1 MRKRHQL
8 LLTIAVALVVVAA
21 VVAVLLTQALRPAK
35 HVVVMFSNTADQYA
49 YVEFRKTLE
58 KKFDKLGV
66 KADITYLYLE
76 CERFSHDIEI
86 QHAKVLVEDVMR
98 SRRIDAL
105 ITVGDQAT
113 YSLAQTGMDIVHN
126 VPWVFV
132 GVMYPNAKILENH
145 TNLRGFTNTPDV
157 PRNILL
163 SKTLTGN
170 AATFT
175 LIDRTYLDKLT
186 MRNINEQLAGR
197 NDIINNLDWKYAIVQ
212 LEQHHR
218 DKGSITPFS
227 LRNISSNTAMQED
240 KAYQGTMN
248 LLHAT
253 RRYSE
258 MTYIQFKFDTAALSL
273 IGFNM
278 EKPMLTAV
286 WLEFGKPGSNFL
298 GGYFVSGTTMAN
310 DAATS
315 LSETFKGQRS
325 KGPQLRAS
333 KNDYLIDYQVAKRYG
348 YTIETLPEGMK
359 VVNLGWRDRY
369 PRMTI
374 TLITLAILLILSLFI
389 YMYIVM
395 RRERKEKRIAMEQKE
410 HEQQMYS
417 MAVLNSNTFVWERMG
432 DVLNITNSFW
442 QHFNLHAHPID
453 IHDFARFIHPDDVP
467 IYLDGTKKTMRGETS
482 TNEVRADFTGQGT
495 YSWWQIRARGIV
507 NEEGK
512 FVKSY
517 GMLIDVEDFK
527 QREQALEE
535 ARKLAE
541 EANLKESFLANMSHE
556 IRTPLNAIVG
566 FSNLLASNEEFE
578 EEDRKM
584 FIDTINKNN
593 DLLLKLINDILD
605 ISRIE
610 SGQMAFSIK
619 PSSMQEMMGHVFQ
632 SFSVQVPKHLDFI
645 FDHPD
650 YDVMVN
656 MDAMRMQQVITN
668 FLTNAAKFTPEGS
681 ITLGWNYNNLTDE
694 IEAYVEDTGI
704 GLSEGDR
711 KMVFSRF
718 YKIDEFKQ
726 GTGLGLSICKVI
738 VSRLSGRISVKST
751 LGKGSRFSVF
761 LRVTGGGN
769 FFPRKIIP

>member
-227 LRNISSNTAMQED
+227 LRNISSNTAMKED
-240 KAYQGTMN
+240 QAYQGTMN

-258 MTYIQFKFDTAALSL
+258 MTYIQFKFDTAALAL
-273 IGFNM
+273 IGFRM

-333 KNDYLIDYQVAKRYG
+333 KNDYIIDYQVAKRYG

-369 PRMTI
+369 PRL
-374 TLITLAILLILSLFI
+374 TLVLILLSSLILTALFI
-389 YMYIVM
+389 YMMVM
-395 RRERKEKRIAMEQKE
+395 IRRERKEKRLAMEQKE

-417 MAVLNSNTFVWERMG
+417 MAVLNSNTFAWERMG

-442 QHFNLHAHPID
+442 QHFNLQAHPIN
-453 IHDFARFIHPDDVP
+453 IHDFAHFIHPDDVP
-467 IYLDGTKKTMRGETS
+467 IYLDGTKKTMRGETY
-482 TNEVRADFTGQGT
+482 TNEMRVDFTGQGT
-495 YSWWQIRARGIV
+495 YSWWQIRSRGIV

-517 GMLIDVEDFK
+517 GMLIDVNDFK
-527 QREQALEE
+527 EREQALEE

-610 SGQMAFSIK
+610 SGQMAFTIK

-769 FFPRKIIP
+769 FFPLKIIS

>member
-157 PRNILL
+157 PRNIQL

-227 LRNISSNTAMQED
+227 LRNISSNTAMKED
-240 KAYQGTMN
+240 QAYQGTMN

-258 MTYIQFKFDTAALSL
+258 MTYIQFKFDTAALAL
-273 IGFNM
+273 IGFRM

-315 LSETFKGQRS
+315 LSETFKGQRT
-325 KGPQLRAS
+325 KGPQVRAS

-417 MAVLNSNTFVWERMG
+417 MAVLNSNTFAWERMG

-566 FSNLLASNEEFE
+566 FSNLLASDEEFE

-645 FDHPD
+645 FDHPN
-650 YDVMVN
+650 YDVIVN
-656 MDAMRMQQVITN
+656 MDAMRMQQVMTN

-738 VSRLSGRISVKST
+738 VSRLGGRISVKST

-761 LRVTGGGN
+761 LRVTGG
-769 FFPRKIIP
+769 

>member
-227 LRNISSNTAMQED
+227 LRNISSNTAMKED
-240 KAYQGTMN
+240 QAYQGTMN

-258 MTYIQFKFDTAALSL
+258 MTYIQFKFDTAALAL
-273 IGFNM
+273 IGFRM

-359 VVNLGWRDRY
+359 VVNLGWRDHY

-512 FVKSY
+512 FVKPY
-517 GMLIDVEDFK
+517 GMLIDIEDFK

-566 FSNLLASNEEFE
+566 FSNLLASDEEFE

-645 FDHPD
+645 FDHPN

-656 MDAMRMQQVITN
+656 MDAMRMQQVMTN

-761 LRVTGGGN
+761 LRVTGETV
-769 FFPRKIIP
+769 RKL

>member
-240 KAYQGTMN
+240 QAYQGTMN

-258 MTYIQFKFDTAALSL
+258 MTYIQFKFDTAALAL
-273 IGFNM
+273 IGFRM

-417 MAVLNSNTFVWERMG
+417 MAVLNSNTFAWERMG

-517 GMLIDVEDFK
+517 GMLIDIEDFK

-535 ARKLAE
+535 ARKLAV

-566 FSNLLASNEEFE
+566 FSNLLASDEEFE

-645 FDHPD
+645 FDHPN

-656 MDAMRMQQVITN
+656 MDAMRMQQVMTN

-761 LRVTGGGN
+761 LRVTGG
-769 FFPRKIIP
+769 

>member
-157 PRNILL
+157 TRNILL

-227 LRNISSNTAMQED
+227 LRNISSNTAMKED
-240 KAYQGTMN
+240 QAYQGTMN

-258 MTYIQFKFDTAALSL
+258 MTYIQFKFDTAALAL
-273 IGFNM
+273 IGFRM

-645 FDHPD
+645 FDHPN
-650 YDVMVN
+650 YDVIVN
-656 MDAMRMQQVITN
+656 MDAMRMQQVMTN

-711 KMVFSRF
+711 EMVFSRF

-761 LRVTGGGN
+761 LRVTGGN
-769 FFPRKIIP
+769 LFPLKIIP

>member
-157 PRNILL
+157 PRNIQL

-240 KAYQGTMN
+240 QAYQGTMN

-258 MTYIQFKFDTAALSL
+258 MTYIQFKFDTAALAL
-273 IGFNM
+273 IGFRM

-333 KNDYLIDYQVAKRYG
+333 KNDYLLDYQVAKRYG

-566 FSNLLASNEEFE
+566 FSNLLASNEDFE

-645 FDHPD
+645 FDHPN

-656 MDAMRMQQVITN
+656 MDAMRMQQVMTN

-761 LRVTGGGN
+761 LRVTGG
-769 FFPRKIIP
+769 

>member
-157 PRNILL
+157 PRNIQL

-227 LRNISSNTAMQED
+227 LRNISSNTAMKED
-240 KAYQGTMN
+240 QAYQGTMN

-258 MTYIQFKFDTAALSL
+258 MTYIQFKFDTAALAL
-273 IGFNM
+273 IGFRM

-359 VVNLGWRDRY
+359 VVNLGWKDRY

-566 FSNLLASNEEFE
+566 FSNLLASDEEFE

-645 FDHPD
+645 FNHPN
-650 YDVMVN
+650 YDVIVN
-656 MDAMRMQQVITN
+656 MDAMRMQQVMTN

-718 YKIDEFKQ
+718 YKIDEFTQ

-761 LRVTGGGN
+761 LRVTGG
-769 FFPRKIIP
+769 

>member
-175 LIDRTYLDKLT
+175 RIDRTYLDKLT

-227 LRNISSNTAMQED
+227 LRNISSNTAMKED
-240 KAYQGTMN
+240 QAYQGTMN

-258 MTYIQFKFDTAALSL
+258 MTYIQFKFDTAALAL
-273 IGFNM
+273 IGFRM

-645 FDHPD
+645 FDHPN

-656 MDAMRMQQVITN
+656 MDAMRMQQVMTN

-761 LRVTGGGN
+761 LRVTGG
-769 FFPRKIIP
+769 

>member
-227 LRNISSNTAMQED
+227 LRNISSNTAMKED
-240 KAYQGTMN
+240 QAYQGTMN

-258 MTYIQFKFDTAALSL
+258 MTYIQFKFDTAALAL
-273 IGFNM
+273 IGFRM

-645 FDHPD
+645 FDHPN

-656 MDAMRMQQVITN
+656 MDAMRMQQVMTN

-761 LRVTGGGN
+761 LRVTGG
-769 FFPRKIIP
+769 

>member
-49 YVEFRKTLE
+49 YIEFRKTLE

-157 PRNILL
+157 PRNIQL

-227 LRNISSNTAMQED
+227 LRIISSNTAMKED
-240 KAYQGTMN
+240 QAYQGTMN

-258 MTYIQFKFDTAALSL
+258 MTYIQFKFDTAALAL
-273 IGFNM
+273 IGFRM

-645 FDHPD
+645 FDHPN

-656 MDAMRMQQVITN
+656 MNAMRMQQVMTN

-769 FFPRKIIP
+769 LFPLKIIP

>member
-98 SRRIDAL
+98 TRRIDAL

-113 YSLAQTGMDIVHN
+113 YSLAQTGMDIVNN

-227 LRNISSNTAMQED
+227 LRNISSNTAMKED
-240 KAYQGTMN
+240 QAYQGTMN

-258 MTYIQFKFDTAALSL
+258 MTYIQFKFDTAALAL
-273 IGFNM
+273 IGFRM

-348 YTIETLPEGMK
+348 YTIDTLPEGMK

-442 QHFNLHAHPID
+442 QHFNLHPHPID

-566 FSNLLASNEEFE
+566 FSNLLASDEEFE

-645 FDHPD
+645 FDHPN
-650 YDVMVN
+650 YDVIVN
-656 MDAMRMQQVITN
+656 MDAMRMQQVMTN

-761 LRVTGGGN
+761 LRVTGGN
-769 FFPRKIIP
+769 LFPLKIIP

>member
-49 YVEFRKTLE
+49 YIEFRKTLE

-227 LRNISSNTAMQED
+227 LRNISSNTAMKED
-240 KAYQGTMN
+240 QAYQGTMN

-258 MTYIQFKFDTAALSL
+258 MTYIQFKFDTAALAL
-273 IGFNM
+273 IGFRM

-645 FDHPD
+645 FDHPN

-656 MDAMRMQQVITN
+656 MNAMRMQQVMTN

-769 FFPRKIIP
+769 LFPLKIIP

>member
-227 LRNISSNTAMQED
+227 LRNISSNTAMKED
-240 KAYQGTMN
+240 QAYQGRMN

-258 MTYIQFKFDTAALSL
+258 MTYIQFKFDTAALAL
-273 IGFNM
+273 IGFRM

-645 FDHPD
+645 FDHPN

-656 MDAMRMQQVITN
+656 MNAMRMQQVMTN

-681 ITLGWNYNNLTDE
+681 IKLGWNYNNLTDE

-761 LRVTGGGN
+761 LRVTGG
-769 FFPRKIIP
+769 

>member
-212 LEQHHR
+212 LEQLNR

-227 LRNISSNTAMQED
+227 LRNISSNTAMKED
-240 KAYQGTMN
+240 QAYQGTMN

-258 MTYIQFKFDTAALSL
+258 MTYIQFKFDTAALAL
-273 IGFNM
+273 IGFRM

-369 PRMTI
+369 PRMTT

-495 YSWWQIRARGIV
+495 YSWWQIRSRGIV

-645 FDHPD
+645 FDHPN

-656 MDAMRMQQVITN
+656 MDAMRMQQVMTN

-751 LGKGSRFSVF
+751 LGKVCRFSVY
-761 LRVTGGGN
+761 LSVTGGGN
-769 FFPRKIIP
+769 LFPLKIIP

>member
-21 VVAVLLTQALRPAK
+21 VVAVVLTQALRPAK

-132 GVMYPNAKILENH
+132 GVMYPNAKFLENH

-163 SKTLTGN
+163 SKTLTGY

-212 LEQHHR
+212 LEQLNR

-227 LRNISSNTAMQED
+227 LRNISSNTAMKED
-240 KAYQGTMN
+240 QAYQGTMN

-258 MTYIQFKFDTAALSL
+258 MTYIQFKFDTAALAL
-273 IGFNM
+273 IGFRM
-278 EKPMLTAV
+278 ENPMLTAV

-333 KNDYLIDYQVAKRYG
+333 KNDYLLDYQVAKRYG

-359 VVNLGWRDRY
+359 VVNLGWKDRY

-645 FDHPD
+645 FDHPN

-656 MDAMRMQQVITN
+656 MDAMRMQQVMTN

-681 ITLGWNYNNLTDE
+681 IKLGWNYNNLTDE
-694 IEAYVEDTGI
+694 IEAYVEDTGV

-761 LRVTGGGN
+761 LRVTGG
-769 FFPRKIIP
+769 

>member
-1 MRKRHQL
+1 
-8 LLTIAVALVVVAA
+8 
-21 VVAVLLTQALRPAK
+21 
-35 HVVVMFSNTADQYA
+35 
-49 YVEFRKTLE
+49 
-58 KKFDKLGV
+58 
-66 KADITYLYLE
+66 
-76 CERFSHDIEI
+76 
-86 QHAKVLVEDVMR
+86 
-98 SRRIDAL
+98 
-105 ITVGDQAT
+105 
-113 YSLAQTGMDIVHN
+113 
-126 VPWVFV
+126 
-132 GVMYPNAKILENH
+132 
-145 TNLRGFTNTPDV
+145 
-157 PRNILL
+157 
-163 SKTLTGN
+163 
-170 AATFT
+170 
-175 LIDRTYLDKLT
+175 
-186 MRNINEQLAGR
+186 
-197 NDIINNLDWKYAIVQ
+197 
-212 LEQHHR
+212 
-218 DKGSITPFS
+218 
-227 LRNISSNTAMQED
+227 
-240 KAYQGTMN
+240 
-248 LLHAT
+248 
-253 RRYSE
+253 
-258 MTYIQFKFDTAALSL
+258 
-273 IGFNM
+273 
-278 EKPMLTAV
+278 
-286 WLEFGKPGSNFL
+286 
-298 GGYFVSGTTMAN
+298 
-310 DAATS
+310 
-315 LSETFKGQRS
+315 
-325 KGPQLRAS
+325 
-333 KNDYLIDYQVAKRYG
+333 
-348 YTIETLPEGMK
+348 
-359 VVNLGWRDRY
+359 
-369 PRMTI
+369 
-374 TLITLAILLILSLFI
+374 
-389 YMYIVM
+389 
-395 RRERKEKRIAMEQKE
+395 
-410 HEQQMYS
+410 
-417 MAVLNSNTFVWERMG
+417 MAVLNSNTYAWERMG

-442 QHFNLHAHPID
+442 QHFNLHPHPID

-495 YSWWQIRARGIV
+495 YSWWQIRSRGIV

-566 FSNLLASNEEFE
+566 FSNLLASNEDFE

-645 FDHPD
+645 FDHPN

-656 MDAMRMQQVITN
+656 MDAMRMQQVMTN

-761 LRVTGGGN
+761 LRVTGGN
-769 FFPRKIIP
+769 LFPLKIIP

>member
-49 YVEFRKTLE
+49 YIEFRKTLE

-157 PRNILL
+157 PRNIQL

-227 LRNISSNTAMQED
+227 LRNISSNTAMKED
-240 KAYQGTMN
+240 QAYQGTMN

-258 MTYIQFKFDTAALSL
+258 MTYIQFKFDTAALAL
-273 IGFNM
+273 IGFRM

-417 MAVLNSNTFVWERMG
+417 MAVLNSNTYAWERMG

-442 QHFNLHAHPID
+442 QHFNLHPHPID

-645 FDHPD
+645 FDHPN

-656 MDAMRMQQVITN
+656 MDAMRMQQVMTN

-761 LRVTGGGN
+761 LRVTGG
-769 FFPRKIIP
+769 

>member
-1 MRKRHQL
+1 MRKRHQI

-157 PRNILL
+157 PRNIQL

-227 LRNISSNTAMQED
+227 LRNISSNTAMKED
-240 KAYQGTMN
+240 QAYQGTMN

-258 MTYIQFKFDTAALSL
+258 MTYIQFKFDTAALAL
-273 IGFNM
+273 IGFRM

-645 FDHPD
+645 FDHPN

-656 MDAMRMQQVITN
+656 MDAMRMQQVMTN

-769 FFPRKIIP
+769 LFPLKIIP

>member
-1 MRKRHQL
+1 MRKRHQI

-157 PRNILL
+157 PRNIQL

-286 WLEFGKPGSNFL
+286 WLEFGKPGSNFI

-348 YTIETLPEGMK
+348 YTIETLPEGMN
-359 VVNLGWRDRY
+359 VVNLGWKDRY

-645 FDHPD
+645 FDHPN
-650 YDVMVN
+650 YDVIVN
-656 MDAMRMQQVITN
+656 MDAMRMQQVMTN

-761 LRVTGGGN
+761 LRVTGG
-769 FFPRKIIP
+769 

>member
-21 VVAVLLTQALRPAK
+21 VVAVLLTQALRPTK

-126 VPWVFV
+126 MPWVFV

-157 PRNILL
+157 PRNIQL

-227 LRNISSNTAMQED
+227 LRNISSNTAMKED
-240 KAYQGTMN
+240 QAYQGTMN

-348 YTIETLPEGMK
+348 YTIETLPEGMN

-369 PRMTI
+369 PRL
-374 TLITLAILLILSLFI
+374 TLVLILLSSLILTALFI
-389 YMYIVM
+389 YMMVM
-395 RRERKEKRIAMEQKE
+395 IRRERKEKRLALEKME
-410 HEQQMYS
+410 HEQQMYN
-417 MAVLNSNTFVWERMG
+417 MAVLNSNNFVWERVG
-432 DVLNITNSFW
+432 DLLTITDSFW
-442 QHFNLHAHPID
+442 QHFKLKPHPIN
-453 IHDFARFIHPDDVP
+453 INDFALFIHPDDVH
-467 IYLDGTKKTMRGETS
+467 IYVDGTKRTARGETY
-482 TNEVRADFTGQGT
+482 TNEVRADFGGSGH
-495 YSWWQIRARGIV
+495 YSWWQIRAKGFV
-507 NEEGK
+507 DEQGA

-761 LRVTGGGN
+761 LRVTGG
-769 FFPRKIIP
+769 

>member
-49 YVEFRKTLE
+49 YIEFRKTLE

-157 PRNILL
+157 PRNIQL

-212 LEQHHR
+212 LEQLNR

-227 LRNISSNTAMQED
+227 LRNISSNTAMKED
-240 KAYQGTMN
+240 QAYQGTMN

-258 MTYIQFKFDTAALSL
+258 MTYIQFKFDTAALAL
-273 IGFNM
+273 IGFRM

-566 FSNLLASNEEFE
+566 FSNLLASNEEYE

-645 FDHPD
+645 FDHPN

-656 MDAMRMQQVITN
+656 MDAMRMQQVMTN

-761 LRVTGGGN
+761 LRVTGGGVISS
-769 FFPRKIIP
+769 PSR

>member
-1 MRKRHQL
+1 M
-8 LLTIAVALVVVAA
+8 
-21 VVAVLLTQALRPAK
+21 
-35 HVVVMFSNTADQYA
+35 
-49 YVEFRKTLE
+49 
-58 KKFDKLGV
+58 
-66 KADITYLYLE
+66 
-76 CERFSHDIEI
+76 I
-86 QHAKVLVEDVMR
+86 Q
-98 SRRIDAL
+98 
-105 ITVGDQAT
+105 
-113 YSLAQTGMDIVHN
+113 
-126 VPWVFV
+126 
-132 GVMYPNAKILENH
+132 
-145 TNLRGFTNTPDV
+145 
-157 PRNILL
+157 L

-212 LEQHHR
+212 LEQINR

-227 LRNISSNTAMQED
+227 LRNISSNTAMKED
-240 KAYQGTMN
+240 QAYQGTMN

-258 MTYIQFKFDTAALSL
+258 MTYIQFKFDTAALAL
-273 IGFNM
+273 IGFRM

-315 LSETFKGQRS
+315 LSETFKGQRT
-325 KGPQLRAS
+325 KGPQVRAS

-417 MAVLNSNTFVWERMG
+417 MAVLNSNTFAWERMG

-566 FSNLLASNEEFE
+566 FSNLLASDEEFE

-645 FDHPD
+645 FDHPN

-656 MDAMRMQQVITN
+656 MDAMRMQQVMTN
-668 FLTNAAKFTPEGS
+668 FLTNAAKFTLEGS

-738 VSRLSGRISVKST
+738 VSRLGGRISVKST

-761 LRVTGGGN
+761 LRVTGG
-769 FFPRKIIP
+769 

>member
-212 LEQHHR
+212 LEQLNR

-227 LRNISSNTAMQED
+227 LRNISSNTAMKED
-240 KAYQGTMN
+240 QAYQGTMN

-258 MTYIQFKFDTAALSL
+258 MTYIQFKFDTAALAL
-273 IGFNM
+273 IGFRM

-566 FSNLLASNEEFE
+566 FSNLLASDEEFE

-645 FDHPD
+645 FDHPN

-656 MDAMRMQQVITN
+656 MDAMRMQQVMTN

-761 LRVTGGGN
+761 LRVTGGVISS
-769 FFPRKIIP
+769 PSR

>member
-1 MRKRHQL
+1 MRKRHQI

-240 KAYQGTMN
+240 QAYQGTMN

-258 MTYIQFKFDTAALSL
+258 MTYIQFKFDTAALAL
-273 IGFNM
+273 IGFRM

-359 VVNLGWRDRY
+359 VVNLGWKDRY

-566 FSNLLASNEEFE
+566 FSNLLASNEDFE

-645 FDHPD
+645 FDHPN

-656 MDAMRMQQVITN
+656 MDAMRMQQVMTN

-769 FFPRKIIP
+769 LFPLKIIP

>member
-157 PRNILL
+157 PRNIQL

-240 KAYQGTMN
+240 QAYQGTMN

-258 MTYIQFKFDTAALSL
+258 MTYIQFKFDTAALAL
-273 IGFNM
+273 IGFRM

-566 FSNLLASNEEFE
+566 FSNLLASNEDFE

-645 FDHPD
+645 FDHPN

-656 MDAMRMQQVITN
+656 MDAMRMQQVMTN

-761 LRVTGGGN
+761 LRVTGG
-769 FFPRKIIP
+769 

>member
-49 YVEFRKTLE
+49 YIEFRKTLE

-227 LRNISSNTAMQED
+227 LRNISSNTAMKED
-240 KAYQGTMN
+240 QAYQGTMN

-258 MTYIQFKFDTAALSL
+258 MTYIQFKFDTAALAL
-273 IGFNM
+273 IGFRM

-645 FDHPD
+645 FDHPN

-656 MDAMRMQQVITN
+656 MNAMRMQQVMTN

-761 LRVTGGGN
+761 LRVTGETV
-769 FFPRKIIP
+769 RKL

>member
-227 LRNISSNTAMQED
+227 LRNISSNTAMKED
-240 KAYQGTMN
+240 QAYQGTMN

-258 MTYIQFKFDTAALSL
+258 MTYIQFKFDTAALAL
-273 IGFNM
+273 IGFRM

-645 FDHPD
+645 FDHPN

-656 MDAMRMQQVITN
+656 MDAMRMQQVMTN

-769 FFPRKIIP
+769 LFPLKIIP

>member
-1 MRKRHQL
+1 MRKRHQI

-157 PRNILL
+157 PRNIQL

-212 LEQHHR
+212 LEQLNR

-227 LRNISSNTAMQED
+227 LRNISSNTAMKED
-240 KAYQGTMN
+240 QAYQGTMN

-258 MTYIQFKFDTAALSL
+258 MTYIQFKFDTAALAL
-273 IGFNM
+273 IGFRM

-286 WLEFGKPGSNFL
+286 WLELGKPGSNFL

-645 FDHPD
+645 FNHPN

-656 MDAMRMQQVITN
+656 MNAMRMQQVMTN

-761 LRVTGGGN
+761 LRVTGG
-769 FFPRKIIP
+769 